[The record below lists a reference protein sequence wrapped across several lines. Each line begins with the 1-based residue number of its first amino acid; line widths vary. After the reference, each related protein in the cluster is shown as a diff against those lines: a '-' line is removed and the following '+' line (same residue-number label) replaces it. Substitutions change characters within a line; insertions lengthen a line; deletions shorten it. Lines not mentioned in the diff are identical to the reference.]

1 MDGEYYIQSEEMETS
16 LRDVRLYIRYCKMRV
31 KNISFFNFGVS
42 LLVMIFSL
50 TTERTYVRVC
60 GCLTAIFVLLQLVS
74 QYLPMKWSLRL
85 VEVRLVDDPQFLI
98 SLVVGLFSQVIVLIY
113 WISLIMRGVQFWV
126 LISNCLN
133 MISSFLIVC
142 TRCIGTIL
150 GDCFVL

>member
-1 MDGEYYIQSEEMETS
+1 MQPTVTVQEMDGEYYIQSEEMETS

-50 TTERTYVRVC
+50 TTERTYGRVC

-85 VEVRLVDDPQFLI
+85 VEVRLVDDP
-98 SLVVGLFSQVIVLIY
+98 
-113 WISLIMRGVQFWV
+113 
-126 LISNCLN
+126 
-133 MISSFLIVC
+133 
-142 TRCIGTIL
+142 
-150 GDCFVL
+150 

>member
-31 KNISFFNFGVS
+31 KNISFLNFGVS
-42 LLVMIFSL
+42 LLVMIFAL

-60 GCLTAIFVLLQLVS
+60 GCLTAVFVLLQLVS
-74 QYLPMKWSLRL
+74 QYLPIQWSLRL
-85 VEVRLVDDPQFLI
+85 VEVRQVDDPQFLI
-98 SLVVGLFSQVIVLIY
+98 SLVAGLFSQVIVLIY

-142 TRCIGTIL
+142 VWCIGTIL
-150 GDCFVL
+150 GDCFLL